1 MDLQATEVQKEVLE
15 VLTTLVSLGCVYRPM
30 EFFICNI
37 ASQNSSCDTVKFAML
52 AVLFVFSPVILFVI
66 IFHNTLLFD
75 IVLWISFFWYLSRS
89 VVCSFYLMVILNFI
103 FQDTIRHLLHCM
115 LACDNISA
123 LVGAEEYAKLFV
135 ELFHSDRYTAM
146 HRE

>member
-52 AVLFVFSPVILFVI
+52 AVLFVFIPSYC
-66 IFHNTLLFD
+66 LL
-75 IVLWISFFWYLSRS
+75 SFFTIL
-89 VVCSFYLMVILNFI
+89 CFLTLFYGFP
-103 FQDTIRHLLHCM
+103 FFGT
-115 LACDNISA
+115 
-123 LVGAEEYAKLFV
+123 
-135 ELFHSDRYTAM
+135 
-146 HRE
+146 